1 MSRRGAGRGFTL
13 IEMVVA
19 VALIAL
25 MATLALPLQELTV
38 KRSREADLR
47 TALRQ
52 IRDALDAHK
61 QATVDGNIPLVL
73 GDSGY
78 PKSLAVLVNGVKDA
92 KSPTGNLIYF
102 LRRLP
107 RDPFADPAT
116 KAEESWG
123 LRSYQSP
130 YDQPRPGKDVYDV
143 YSLSDGTGI
152 NGIPYR
158 EW

>member
-1 MSRRGAGRGFTL
+1 MKAAWRGFTL
-13 IEMVVA
+13 IELVVA

-25 MATLALPLQELTV
+25 MATLALPLQELAV

-47 TALRQ
+47 DALRQ
-52 IRDALDAHK
+52 IRTALDAHK
-61 QATVDGNIPLVL
+61 QATVDGNIPAEP
-73 GDSGY
+73 GGSGY
-78 PKSLAVLVNGVKDA
+78 PQSLVVLVNGVKDA

-107 RDPFADPAT
+107 RDPFADPAA
-116 KAEESWG
+116 KPEEGWG

-130 YDQPRPGKDVYDV
+130 HDRPRPGKDVYDV
-143 YSLSDGTGI
+143 YSLSDDAGI